1 MAVSADIAEQERKQE
16 MNQWYRAEIRWA
28 VMEEGKQ
35 GLREWKDAVYFFK
48 SESQEAAFQ
57 YALEIGYRERDAHE
71 EDGTWVEKR
80 LAQIVSLDWQGTN
93 PTEFHVPLGSTPA
106 PERLAF
112 EHVFDPERT
121 VPLEVF

>member
-1 MAVSADIAEQERKQE
+1 
-16 MNQWYRAEIRWA
+16 MNGWYRAEIRWA

-35 GLREWKDAVYFFK
+35 GLREWKDAVYFFV

-57 YALEIGYRERDAHE
+57 HALGIGYRERDGHE
-71 EDGTWVEKR
+71 EDGKWVETR

-93 PTEFHVPLGSTPA
+93 PTEFEVSLGSKRAT
-106 PERLAF
+106 ERLGF
-112 EHVFDPERT
+112 EHAFDPEGT